1 MEYGNIEISDSVL
14 KEIAV
19 KSLADFQGLDISDP
33 KEAKKL
39 RKAVEIE
46 RLDSETLSV
55 NVRVAVKFGEVI
67 PEYVKKL
74 QDKLSKDLEALTG
87 MKVASVNVTVEE
99 VLLEGAQEYTA
110 VEESKTEGND

>member
-14 KEIAV
+14 KDIAV
-19 KSLADFQGLDISDP
+19 KSLADFQGSDLSDP
-33 KEAKKL
+33 KEAKRLK
-39 RKAVEIE
+39 KAVEID
-46 RLDSETLSV
+46 RLDNETVSV

-87 MKVASVNVTVEE
+87 LKVASVNVTVEE
-99 VLLEGAQEYTA
+99 VLLEGAQEFPG
-110 VEESKTEGND
+110 VEESSKEE